1 MISWAFWKISGTT
14 KIANLDSNVGAL
26 GVLLSKEDMEE
37 LEAAVPVHEIAGD
50 RYNEDGMRGTFKYTS
65 SPPLESWKPTS
76 Q

>member
-1 MISWAFWKISGTT
+1 
-14 KIANLDSNVGAL
+14 
-26 GVLLSKEDMEE
+26 MEE

-50 RYNEDGMRGTFKYTS
+50 RYNEDNMGATFQYTS